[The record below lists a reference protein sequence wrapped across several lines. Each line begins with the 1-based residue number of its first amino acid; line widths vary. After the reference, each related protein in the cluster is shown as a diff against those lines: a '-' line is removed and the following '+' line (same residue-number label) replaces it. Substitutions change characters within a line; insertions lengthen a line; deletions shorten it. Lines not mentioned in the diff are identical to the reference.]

1 MTKFQKDLLERVVRT
16 FVQAALALAA
26 TQLAG
31 VTSLDSAKA
40 LVVAAVA
47 AGFAAVIGLVSKDL
61 GSDHDSA
68 SAITHD

>member
-26 TQLAG
+26 TQMAG

-47 AGFAAVIGLVSKDL
+47 ACGSSGTFQYVTASCCLLGIG
-61 GSDHDSA
+61 HE
-68 SAITHD
+68 

>member
-16 FVQAALALAA
+16 FVQATLALAA
-26 TQLAG
+26 TQMAG
-31 VTSLDSAKA
+31 VTSIDSAKA

-61 GSDHDSA
+61 GSDPESA
-68 SAITHD
+68 SAMNND